1 MLEKSI
7 ELNQLRNIVLVKKT
21 IGESKKVLYGLS
33 EVPMESGITT
43 ASNRK
48 DLNSTIEIETIDL
61 DTALIM
67 ENKIDWLLID
77 VEGFE
82 VNVLN
87 GARNI

>member
-1 MLEKSI
+1 
-7 ELNQLRNIVLVKKT
+7 
-21 IGESKKVLYGLS
+21 
-33 EVPMESGITT
+33 MESGITT
-43 ASNRK
+43 IPNRK

-87 GARNI
+87 GARNLL